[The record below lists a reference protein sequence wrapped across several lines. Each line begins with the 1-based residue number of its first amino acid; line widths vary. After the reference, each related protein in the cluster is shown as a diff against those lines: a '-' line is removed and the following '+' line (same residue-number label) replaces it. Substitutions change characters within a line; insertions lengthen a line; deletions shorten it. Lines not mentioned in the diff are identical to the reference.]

1 MRTLPDPFGIP
12 GPSFMPSLSA
22 RTIPKFYPPDF
33 EPAWKYGPKPFRSEA
48 GVLCAPAKW
57 QRTAPR
63 LRKSSG
69 GAQPARRKIV
79 SFGLLGGRTP
89 KFYHNPPGRTIPNRV
104 SERTEGHGRL
114 QFHRAVV
121 LFYHRTHRIR
131 LRRTQKE
138 VGERCRPDASTTTL
152 SQRTRSVASARLPT
166 CPFLT
171 QKWYRPGARCTR
183 AALGAW
189 RTSAGGLQH
198 VATEGEIHGYRRQI
212 EDTQRRGRNKLRLS
226 RQHTP
231 VSRRRAAGRCRAQ
244 AARDSTLPRPYG
256 RVLERRKPP
265 SLLYRLDGTLLNRLD
280 EVQLP
285 ELLPQLPPRSTR
297 AEPEAE
303 PLGSFP

>member
-1 MRTLPDPFGIP
+1 MRTLPDPRWDSRRPVPAVLWGDGTPGVSIP
-12 GPSFMPSLSA
+12 PSPSTTQTHSQQPLRVVVDGMCPS
-22 RTIPKFYPPDF
+22 T
-33 EPAWKYGPKPFRSEA
+33 E
-48 GVLCAPAKW
+48 W
-57 QRTAPR
+57 QRTTPR
-63 LRKSSG
+63 LRESSG

-152 SQRTRSVASARLPT
+152 SQGTRFVASARLPT

-189 RTSAGGLQH
+189 RPNAGG
-198 VATEGEIHGYRRQI
+198 
-212 EDTQRRGRNKLRLS
+212 RN
-226 RQHTP
+226 
-231 VSRRRAAGRCRAQ
+231 
-244 AARDSTLPRPYG
+244 
-256 RVLERRKPP
+256 VL
-265 SLLYRLDGTLLNRLD
+265 
-280 EVQLP
+280 
-285 ELLPQLPPRSTR
+285 
-297 AEPEAE
+297 
-303 PLGSFP
+303 